1 MDWQNYL
8 IVGIVLLIGIFI
20 GWLLFRSTTPQK
32 FIGLSPLLEEIS
44 NHTSIFLN
52 KKQNYEEG
60 EDIEF
65 RKNTKKVNNVAEINQ
80 KKLFF
85 SKGEEECIRAAN
97 EIFGCEFKKIR
108 PNWLVN
114 PKTGRKM
121 ELDGYNQDLKIAIE
135 YNGKQHYVFPNGFHK
150 TIEEFEK
157 QKERDLLKLD
167 LCDKNGVY
175 LITVPYTI
183 ELKFISKYIE
193 YYHPKN
199 RSQRLKNGQTGSNI

>member
-1 MDWQNYL
+1 
-8 IVGIVLLIGIFI
+8 
-20 GWLLFRSTTPQK
+20 
-32 FIGLSPLLEEIS
+32 
-44 NHTSIFLN
+44 
-52 KKQNYEEG
+52 
-60 EDIEF
+60 
-65 RKNTKKVNNVAEINQ
+65 
-80 KKLFF
+80 
-85 SKGEEECIRAAN
+85 
-97 EIFGCEFKKIR
+97 
-108 PNWLVN
+108 
-114 PKTGRKM
+114 M